1 MVSSYKNEIII
12 TNMERPDI
20 IFCKMLNYQSNMLG
34 SFDSPVIV
42 NEQNLKNALRLGQP
56 NIMQQIK
63 CWIIMAKENRMVVFT
78 TKYGESWGLMNTNR
92 VSLNGERSINWVYV
106 SAKPYSWLKGKN
118 PVLITTYRQADC
130 YQKQ

>member
-1 MVSSYKNEIII
+1 MVSSYKKEIII
-12 TNMERPDI
+12 TNMERQDI

-42 NEQNLKNALRLGQP
+42 NEQNLKHALRLGQP
-56 NIMQQIK
+56 NIMQHIK

-78 TKYGESWGLMNTNR
+78 TKYGESWALMNTNR

-106 SAKPYSWLKGKN
+106 SSKPYSWLQGKN
-118 PVLITTYRQADC
+118 PVLITTYRQTD
-130 YQKQ
+130 

>member
-1 MVSSYKNEIII
+1 
-12 TNMERPDI
+12 MERPDI

-63 CWIIMAKENRMVVFT
+63 CWIIMAKENRMVVSQRNMVNHGPHEYHARFF
-78 TKYGESWGLMNTNR
+78 KW
-92 VSLNGERSINWVYV
+92 
-106 SAKPYSWLKGKN
+106 
-118 PVLITTYRQADC
+118 
-130 YQKQ
+130 